1 MKAGELDRVTD
12 LCHFGGF
19 PAVLARIPDS
29 SLTE

>member
-12 LCHFGGF
+12 LCHFSEF
-19 PAVLARIPDS
+19 PAVLARISDS